1 MKQPE
6 LKIVYLPIEKIKPY
20 KDNPRDNSKAI
31 KKVAKSINDNGFRQ
45 PLVLDKNN
53 VIITG
58 HTRFEA
64 AKTLGLEKLPCIIA
78 ADMSKEKVK
87 AYRIADN
94 KVAEYST
101 WNDSLLA
108 SEMEAL
114 KELGF
119 DLDETGFSEVEIMEL
134 TEDIIPEKYD
144 SSEFKEYENKAAEDI
159 LKAHNVIISCM
170 TEKDKKWLMKLIHE
184 DKHLKRRYTVK
195 ELKKLRKEAKKEEE

>member
-6 LKIVYLPIEKIKPY
+6 LKIVYLPVEKIKPY

-31 KKVAKSINDNGFRQ
+31 KKVAASIQENGFRQ
-45 PLVLDKNN
+45 PLVLDKNR

-64 AKTLGLEKLPCIIA
+64 AKTLGMEKLPCIIA
-78 ADMSKEKVK
+78 DDMSKEKVK

-114 KELGF
+114 KELGY
-119 DLDETGFSEVEIMEL
+119 DLEDTGFSEIEIMEL
-134 TEDIIPEKYD
+134 TEDILPEKYD
-144 SSEFKEYENKAAEDI
+144 SKEFKDYEDEANKK
-159 LKAHNVIISCM
+159 LKSYNVIICCKN
-170 TEKDKKWLMKLIHE
+170 EKEQKFVKKLLREEKKLIRTYNASE
-184 DKHLKRRYTVK
+184 IMKRY
-195 ELKKLRKEAKKEEE
+195 KK

>member
-20 KDNPRDNSKAI
+20 KNNPRDNSKAI
-31 KKVAKSINDNGFRQ
+31 KKVAASIDENGFRQ

-114 KELGF
+114 KELGY
-119 DLDETGFSEVEIMEL
+119 DLEDTGFSEIEIMEL
-134 TEDIIPEKYD
+134 TEDILPEKYD
-144 SSEFKEYENKAAEDI
+144 SKEFKDYEDEANKK
-159 LKAHNVIISCM
+159 LKSYNVIICCKN
-170 TEKDKKWLMKLIHE
+170 EKEQKFVKKLLREEKKLIRTYNASE
-184 DKHLKRRYTVK
+184 IMKRY
-195 ELKKLRKEAKKEEE
+195 KK

>member
-6 LKIVYLPIEKIKPY
+6 LKIVYLPVEKIKPY

-31 KKVAKSINDNGFRQ
+31 KKVAASIQENGFRQ
-45 PLVLDKNN
+45 PLVLDKNK

-64 AKTLGLEKLPCIIA
+64 AKTLGMEKLPCIIA
-78 ADMSKEKVK
+78 DDMSKEKVK

-114 KELGF
+114 KELGY
-119 DLDETGFSEVEIMEL
+119 DLEDTGFSEIEIMEL
-134 TEDIIPEKYD
+134 TEDILPEKYD
-144 SSEFKEYENKAAEDI
+144 SKEFKDYEDEANKK
-159 LKAHNVIISCM
+159 LKSYNVIICCKN
-170 TEKDKKWLMKLIHE
+170 EKEQKFVKKLLREEKKLIRTYNASE
-184 DKHLKRRYTVK
+184 IMKRY
-195 ELKKLRKEAKKEEE
+195 KK

>member
-6 LKIVYLPIEKIKPY
+6 LKIVYLPVEKIKPY

-31 KKVAKSINDNGFRQ
+31 KKVAASIQENGFRQ
-45 PLVLDKNN
+45 PLVLDKNS

-64 AKTLGLEKLPCIIA
+64 AKTLGMEKLPCIIA
-78 ADMSKEKVK
+78 DDMSKEKVK

-114 KELGF
+114 KELGY
-119 DLDETGFSEVEIMEL
+119 DLEDTGFSEIEIMEL
-134 TEDIIPEKYD
+134 TEDILPEKYD
-144 SSEFKEYENKAAEDI
+144 SKEFKDYEDEANKK
-159 LKAHNVIISCM
+159 LKSYNVIICCKN
-170 TEKDKKWLMKLIHE
+170 EKEQKFVKKLLREEKKLIRTYNASE
-184 DKHLKRRYTVK
+184 IMKRY
-195 ELKKLRKEAKKEEE
+195 KK

>member
-31 KKVAKSINDNGFRQ
+31 KKVAASIHENGFRQ
-45 PLVLDKNN
+45 PLVLDKNR

-64 AKTLGLEKLPCIIA
+64 AKTLGMEKLPCIIA
-78 ADMSKEKVK
+78 DDMSKEKVK

-114 KELGF
+114 KELGY
-119 DLDETGFSEVEIMEL
+119 DLEDTGFSEIEIMEL
-134 TEDIIPEKYD
+134 TEDILPEKYD
-144 SSEFKEYENKAAEDI
+144 SKEFKDYEDEANKK
-159 LKAHNVIISCM
+159 LKSYNVIICCKN
-170 TEKDKKWLMKLIHE
+170 EKEQKFVKKLLREEKKLIRTYNASE
-184 DKHLKRRYTVK
+184 IMKRY
-195 ELKKLRKEAKKEEE
+195 KK

>member
-6 LKIVYLPIEKIKPY
+6 LKIVYLPVEKIKPY

-31 KKVAKSINDNGFRQ
+31 KKVAASIQENGFRQ
-45 PLVLDKNN
+45 PLVLDKNK

-64 AKTLGLEKLPCIIA
+64 AKTLGMEKLPCIIA
-78 ADMSKEKVK
+78 DDMSKEKVK

-114 KELGF
+114 KELGY
-119 DLDETGFSEVEIMEL
+119 DLEDTGFSEIEIMEL
-134 TEDIIPEKYD
+134 TEDILPEKYD
-144 SSEFKEYENKAAEDI
+144 SKEFKDYEDEANKK
-159 LKAHNVIISCM
+159 LKSYNVIICCKN
-170 TEKDKKWLMKLIHE
+170 EKEQKFVKKLLKEEKKLIRTYNASE
-184 DKHLKRRYTVK
+184 IMKRY
-195 ELKKLRKEAKKEEE
+195 KK

>member
-170 TEKDKKWLMKLIHE
+170 SEKEEKWLCKLLCE
-184 DKHLKRRYTVK
+184 PKGLKRRYKVK
-195 ELKKLRKEAKKEEE
+195 DLKRLRKEAKE

>member
-6 LKIVYLPIEKIKPY
+6 LKIVYLPVEKIKPY

-31 KKVAKSINDNGFRQ
+31 KKVAASIRDNGFRQ

-64 AKTLGLEKLPCIIA
+64 AKTLGMEKLPCIIA

-119 DLDETGFSEVEIMEL
+119 DLDATGFSEVEIMEL

-144 SSEFKEYENKAAEDI
+144 SEEFKEYEVHAAEEN

-170 TEKDKKWLMKLIHE
+170 TEKDKKWLAKLLSE
-184 DKHLKRRYTVK
+184 SRSLKKRYRVS
-195 ELKKLRKEAKKEEE
+195 ELKKMRKEARDK